1 MIFKEDL
8 FKDKTVLVT
17 GGGTGIGKEIAA
29 QFLKAGATVFI
40 CGRKEEKLREAI
52 GELSLLGPCFEKSTD
67 IRDTS
72 QINELAAFIK
82 EKKGRLD
89 ILINNAGG
97 QFLSPAEQISEKGW
111 LAVINN
117 NLNGTWFVTQ
127 TMANQFFIPQNE
139 GKIITIIVNI
149 YRGFPGMV
157 HTGAARAGVDNMT
170 KSLAVE
176 WSKYNIQINAIAPG
190 IILSSGLDNYPPK
203 MLDGLAENIPAKRL
217 GRVDEV
223 ASLTLFLTTKAADY
237 LTGDTIYIDG
247 GQHLHGSPY
256 LL

>member
-52 GELSLLGPCFEKSTD
+52 GELSLLGPCFQKSTD

-223 ASLTLFLTTKAADY
+223 ASLTLFLTTQAADY

>member
-8 FKDKTVLVT
+8 FENKTVLVT
-17 GGGTGIGKEIAA
+17 GGGSGIGKEIAE
-29 QFLKAGATVFI
+29 QFLKSGATVFI
-40 CGRKEEKLREAI
+40 CGRKEEKLKEAI
-52 GELSLLGPCFEKSTD
+52 QELSVLGPCYEKVTD
-67 IRDTS
+67 IRDTF
-72 QINELAAFIK
+72 QLLELATFIK

-97 QFLSPAEQISEKGW
+97 QFLSPAEAISEKGW

-117 NLNGTWFVTQ
+117 NLNGTWFATQ
-127 TMANQFFIPQNE
+127 TMANEFFIPQKE

-157 HTGAARAGVDNMT
+157 HTGAARAGVDNLT

-190 IILSSGLDNYPPK
+190 IILSSGLDNYPPQ
-203 MLDGLAENIPAKRL
+203 MLKGLAENIPAKRL

-223 ASLTLFLTTKAADY
+223 ASLTLFLSSKAADY
-237 LTGDTIYIDG
+237 LTGDTIYVDG

-256 LL
+256 IL

>member
-29 QFLKAGATVFI
+29 QYLKAGATVFI

>member
-1 MIFKEDL
+1 MIFQKDL

-17 GGGTGIGKEIAA
+17 GGGTGIGKEIAT

-40 CGRKEEKLREAI
+40 CGRKEEKLREALE
-52 GELSLLGPCFEKSTD
+52 ELRQLGPCYEKTTD
-67 IRDTS
+67 IRDTT
-72 QINELAAFIK
+72 QINELAAFIM

-97 QFLSPAEQISEKGW
+97 QFLSAAEQISEKGW

-127 TMANQFFIPQNE
+127 TMANRFFIPQKE

-190 IILSSGLDNYPPK
+190 IILSSGLDNYPPQ
-203 MLDGLAENIPAKRL
+203 MLQGLAENIPAKRL

-223 ASLTLFLTTKAADY
+223 ASLSLFLSSSAADY

>member
-97 QFLSPAEQISEKGW
+97 QFLSPAEEISEKGW

>member
-1 MIFKEDL
+1 MIFRDDL
-8 FKDKTVLVT
+8 FKNKSVLVT
-17 GGGTGIGKEIAA
+17 GGGSGIGKEIAA

-40 CGRKEEKLREAI
+40 CGRKEAKLKAAI
-52 GELSLLGPCFEKSTD
+52 EELSLLGTCFEKTTD
-67 IRDTS
+67 IRETA
-72 QINELAAFIK
+72 QILDLANFIK
-82 EKKGRLD
+82 EKTGRLD

-97 QFLSPAEQISEKGW
+97 QFLSPAEDITEKGW

-117 NLNGTWFVTQ
+117 NLNGTWFMTQ
-127 TMANQFFIPQNE
+127 TMANQFFIPQKE
-139 GKIITIIVNI
+139 GKIVTIIVNI

-157 HTGAARAGVDNMT
+157 HSGAARAGVDNLT

-190 IILSSGLDNYPPK
+190 IILSSGLDNYPPQ
-203 MLDGLAENIPAKRL
+203 MLLGLAENIPAKRL

-223 ASLTLFLTTKAADY
+223 ASLTLFLSTQAADY
-237 LTGDTIYIDG
+237 LTGDTIYLDG

>member
-29 QFLKAGATVFI
+29 QYLKAGATVFI

-82 EKKGRLD
+82 EKKGLLD

>member
-1 MIFKEDL
+1 MFKEDL

>member
-82 EKKGRLD
+82 EKMGRLD